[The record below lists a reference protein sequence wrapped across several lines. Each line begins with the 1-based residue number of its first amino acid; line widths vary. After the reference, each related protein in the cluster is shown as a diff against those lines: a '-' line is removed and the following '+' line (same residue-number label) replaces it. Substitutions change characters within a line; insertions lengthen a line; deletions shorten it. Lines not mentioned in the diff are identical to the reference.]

1 LEIKEIT
8 THSETIYNGKIITV
22 KKDTVTLPDGNIAL
36 REVVEHPGGVGVL
49 PMDENGFIFHT
60 ASTKDVFRQMKEN
73 PKAEMC
79 FSCGGTQI
87 RVTGVMEQVFDEE
100 LRAEIFAHPSRKFL
114 QAWVANGID
123 NLLQVLGMLQAPE
136 IRMTWSNEQKE
147 GLVWLFDFC
156 ESIDIDSWK
165 PIAFPFLK

>member
-1 LEIKEIT
+1 ML
-8 THSETIYNGKIITV
+8 
-22 KKDTVTLPDGNIAL
+22 LFRA
-36 REVVEHPGGVGVL
+36 
-49 PMDENGFIFHT
+49 DENGFIFHT

-123 NLLQVLGMLQAPE
+123 NLLQVFIMKDCSAV
-136 IRMTWSNEQKE
+136 TWTMETNFEPKKTIE
-147 GLVWLFDFC
+147 
-156 ESIDIDSWK
+156 
-165 PIAFPFLK
+165 LK

>member
-1 LEIKEIT
+1 MTSKEILKLVNENPAF
-8 THSETIYNGKIITV
+8 HLATV
-22 KKDTVTLPDGNIAL
+22 DGDQPRVRGMLLFRA
-36 REVVEHPGGVGVL
+36 
-49 PMDENGFIFHT
+49 DENGFIFHT

-100 LRAEIFAHPSRKFL
+100 LRSEIFAHPSRKFL

-123 NLLQVLGMLQAPE
+123 NLLQVFIMKDCSAV
-136 IRMTWSNEQKE
+136 TWTMETNFAEKE
-147 GLVWLFDFC
+147 PVLLCNAESSKVNLVGKTL
-156 ESIDIDSWK
+156 
-165 PIAFPFLK
+165 